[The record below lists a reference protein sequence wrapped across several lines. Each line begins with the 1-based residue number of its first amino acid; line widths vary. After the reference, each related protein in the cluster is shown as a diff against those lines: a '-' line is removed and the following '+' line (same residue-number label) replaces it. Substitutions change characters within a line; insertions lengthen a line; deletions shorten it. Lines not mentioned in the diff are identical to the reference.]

1 MTLVDEM
8 SVTWTFRG
16 DPGLGLGM
24 ALATTMS
31 DKSPEINKTEKTLNV
46 SVQKNK
52 TRRIET

>member
-1 MTLVDEM
+1 MGSPWLGGSHLIVTLVDEM

-31 DKSPEINKTEKTLNV
+31 DKSPGINE
-46 SVQKNK
+46 
-52 TRRIET
+52 